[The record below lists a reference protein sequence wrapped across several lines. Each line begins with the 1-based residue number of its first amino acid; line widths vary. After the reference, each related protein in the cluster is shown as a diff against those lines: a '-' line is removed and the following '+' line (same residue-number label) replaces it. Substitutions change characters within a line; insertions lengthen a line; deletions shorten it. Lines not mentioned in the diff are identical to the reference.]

1 MAIFNGL
8 IDFVA
13 RILAFLYSLPVVGGN
28 YGLAVMML
36 TLVVMVL
43 LMPLTLKATRST
55 IKMQQIQPELR
66 RLQKDMKDADR
77 ATLNAEV
84 MKLYSENG
92 ISPVGG
98 CLPMLAQLPVF
109 LVLFRILQ
117 GLTRRIE
124 DRPFFS
130 LTNRLREAKGLEME
144 DGRFFDPQY
153 LAQDSTL
160 YQDLR
165 ADTSMEFGP
174 FDLAERALDVLQ
186 SDFLKAI
193 PYVILIFFVVGSSYY
208 QQRQVSA
215 RRTTD
220 DNAEV
225 SPMMQQQQMLLKV
238 LPLMSGI
245 WSFLFPAGLV
255 LYWATSNLF
264 RIGQQSYITHQ
275 IYGKEAP
282 VIEAEAKKSA
292 DARKKASDADN
303 AEPADENGDSQSNGQ
318 SNKKKANGKAG
329 NKTDKPGNKASDKA
343 GNKAN
348 GKADKKTEKSSNDTE
363 SNGANADMDR
373 NARWEQRR
381 RQQRAKSKSAGKAK
395 DEQASSRVTPKGTK
409 SGPSKKK
416 KR

>member
-13 RILAFLYSLPVVGGN
+13 RILAFLYALPVVGGN

-66 RLQKDMKDADR
+66 RLQKDMKDEDR

-109 LVLFRILQ
+109 LVLFRILS

-124 DRPFFS
+124 DRPFFA
-130 LTNRLREAKGLEME
+130 LANRIREAKGLDLE

-153 LAQDSTL
+153 LSQDSVL

-186 SDFLKAI
+186 SDFLRAL
-193 PYVILIFFVVGSSYY
+193 PYVVLIVFVVGSSYY

-238 LPLMSGI
+238 LPLMSGV

-264 RIGQQSYITHQ
+264 RIGQQTYITHQ

-292 DARKKASDADN
+292 DARKKTADDAEVPATKDDKKSGSKSGSKADTNGSAKGGQSTKSKSDAKKRSD
-303 AEPADENGDSQSNGQ
+303 DESDGDAGSNGE
-318 SNKKKANGKAG
+318 A
-329 NKTDKPGNKASDKA
+329 
-343 GNKAN
+343 
-348 GKADKKTEKSSNDTE
+348 ADL
-363 SNGANADMDR
+363 DR

-381 RQQRAKSKSAGKAK
+381 QQQRAKSKSAGKAK

-409 SGPSKKK
+409 SGPSRKK

>member
-13 RILAFLYSLPVVGGN
+13 RILAFLYALPVVGGN
-28 YGLAVMML
+28 YGLAIMML

-66 RLQKDMKDADR
+66 RLQKEMKGEDR

-124 DRPFFS
+124 DRPFFA
-130 LTNRLREAKGLEME
+130 LANRIREAKGLETE

-153 LAQDSTL
+153 LSQDSVL

-165 ADTSMEFGP
+165 SDTSMKFGP

-186 SDFLKAI
+186 ADFLRAL
-193 PYVILIFFVVGSSYY
+193 PYVVLIVFVVGSSYY

-238 LPLMSGI
+238 LPLMSGV

-292 DARKKASDADN
+292 DARKKTSESDDASDSKGSNDSDKKKNNNSADAKSN
-303 AEPADENGDSQSNGQ
+303 SSTNGSSSNGK
-318 SNKKKANGKAG
+318 SKKNNKNGQRDTESDD
-329 NKTDKPGNKASDKA
+329 NTDKA
-343 GNKAN
+343 GAT
-348 GKADKKTEKSSNDTE
+348 ADL
-363 SNGANADMDR
+363 DR

-381 RQQRAKSKSAGKAK
+381 QQQRAKSKSAGKAK
-395 DEQASSRVTPKGTK
+395 DEPTSSRVTPKGTK
-409 SGPSKKK
+409 SGPSRKK

>member
-13 RILAFLYSLPVVGGN
+13 RILAFLYALPVVGGN

-66 RLQKDMKDADR
+66 RLQKDMKDEDR

-124 DRPFFS
+124 DRPFFT
-130 LTNRLREAKGLEME
+130 LTNRIREAKGLPGE

-153 LAQDSTL
+153 LSQDSVL
-160 YQDLR
+160 YRDLR

-186 SDFLKAI
+186 ADFLRAL
-193 PYVILIFFVVGSSYY
+193 PYIVLIVFVVGSSYY

-220 DNAEV
+220 PNAEV

-282 VIEAEAKKSA
+282 EIEAEAKKAA
-292 DARKKASDADN
+292 DARSTAKEESAKAKADDEADDDTSTNGSGSRAKKADAK
-303 AEPADENGDSQSNGQ
+303 A
-318 SNKKKANGKAG
+318 KKA
-329 NKTDKPGNKASDKA
+329 
-343 GNKAN
+343 
-348 GKADKKTEKSSNDTE
+348 
-363 SNGANADMDR
+363 ANAADGAGAGDESAPLDR

-381 RQQRAKSKSAGKAK
+381 QQQRAKSKSAGKAK
-395 DEQASSRVTPKGTK
+395 DENASSRVTPKGTK

>member
-13 RILAFLYSLPVVGGN
+13 RILAFLYALPVVGGN

-66 RLQKDMKDADR
+66 RLQKDMKDEDR

-109 LVLFRILQ
+109 LVLFRILS

-124 DRPFFS
+124 DRPFFD
-130 LTNRLREAKGLEME
+130 LANRIREAKGLDLE

-153 LAQDSTL
+153 LSQDSVL

-186 SDFLKAI
+186 SDFLRSL
-193 PYVILIFFVVGSSYY
+193 PYVVLIFFVVGSSYY

-238 LPLMSGI
+238 LPLMSGV

-264 RIGQQSYITHQ
+264 RIGQQTYITHQ

-292 DARKKASDADN
+292 DARKKTADDGEGSD
-303 AEPADENGDSQSNGQ
+303 
-318 SNKKKANGKAG
+318 SNKSGKGKSGTNGSSPSK
-329 NKTDKPGNKASDKA
+329 NKDSSKSRDSAKSKDS
-343 GNKAN
+343 
-348 GKADKKTEKSSNDTE
+348 ADSKTESSKSKKSDSGTE
-363 SNGANADMDR
+363 SNGEAADLDR

-381 RQQRAKSKSAGKAK
+381 QQQRAKSKSAGKAK
-395 DEQASSRVTPKGTK
+395 DGEASSRVTPKGTK
-409 SGPSKKK
+409 SGPSR
-416 KR
+416 KRKR